1 MKELSRCSDLNKVA
15 RLVLVRYQ
23 NVGEVIKG
31 CLFCGDTYIC
41 DTAEAKSFQDGKPV
55 PKGSYRIKMR
65 KLPRV
70 SLGSGYYRKGEDR
83 LYLGLPRQQ
92 YSVCCIT
99 DDAYKPKRGDI
110 GIGFR
115 YGSLKDIK
123 NNFLNESEACRNLL
137 AKIVRTMDCV
147 IFNIVDADERDAIHL
162 RAVQTVDIV
171 SKGRPP
177 KYLAGM
183 DNPNSLLAWYLK
195 VIASQKDALLEVC
208 KTIVADA
215 YFSKKPFVNGLID
228 LGFNIIS
235 RFRSDVRL
243 RYLYD
248 GPKTGKRGRP
258 KVYGDRVDI
267 RNLDMNAFVS
277 EDITSDD
284 KVVTLYSAVVWSA
297 GLKRKVKVVIVDCLE
312 PGRKTQERKVF
323 FSTDTSMSARDIMDI
338 YRTRFQIEYLY
349 RDAKQFTGLAHCQ
362 SRKRES
368 LDFAFNMSL
377 SSVNVARAFA
387 RSCGVHLSVSNVKTL
402 IHNADMIQR
411 FIRMSGKHPHRLLN
425 ANDFKELL
433 YYGVSDAA

>member
-1 MKELSRCSDLNKVA
+1 MEIRPLDQLTKIINDALNGTAKLHKSFKTFFVTTSILFLSMTKRKNFTQMALFSDCSESRFRQNFQKKFDW
-15 RLVLVRYQ
+15 VRY
-23 NVGEVIKG
+23 NLAFCREKLRHRIAIAIDPSYIPKSGKHTPGTGYFWSG
-31 CLFCGDTYIC
+31 CES
-41 DTAEAKSFQDGKPV
+41 AAKWGLE
-55 PKGSYRIKMR
+55 I
-65 KLPRV
+65 
-70 SLGSGYYRKGEDR
+70 LGIA
-83 LYLGLPRQQ
+83 L
-92 YSVCCIT
+92 
-99 DDAYKPKRGDI
+99 
-110 GIGFR
+110 
-115 YGSLKDIK
+115 
-123 NNFLNESEACRNLL
+123 
-137 AKIVRTMDCV
+137 
-147 IFNIVDADERDAIHL
+147 VDADDRDAVHL

-215 YFSKKPFVNGLID
+215 YFSKKPFVDGLID

-267 RNLDMNAFVS
+267 RNLDMNVFVS

-284 KVVTLYSAVVWSA
+284 KVVTLYSSVVWSV

-312 PGRKTQERKVF
+312 PGKKTQERKVF
-323 FSTDTSMSARDIMDI
+323 FSTDTSMSAKDIMDI
-338 YRTRFQIEYLY
+338 YRSRFQIEYLY
-349 RDAKQFTGLAHCQ
+349 RDAKQFT
-362 SRKRES
+362 ES
-368 LDFAFNMSL
+368 PIATHGRGNHWTLRSTCHSPL
-377 SSVNVARAFA
+377 STWRVFS
-387 RSCGVHLSVSNVKTL
+387 RSCGMNLSVSNVKTL

-411 FIRMSGKHPHRLLN
+411 FIRMSGKRPHRLLN
-425 ANDFKELL
+425 TYDFKELL
-433 YYGVSDAA
+433 YDGVSDAA

>member
-31 CLFCGDTYIC
+31 CLFSGDTYIC

-147 IFNIVDADERDAIHL
+147 IFNIVDADERDFNELIKSPLWGQTADISTPFWDRFCIDDDNKKTFDILMKNAI
-162 RAVQTVDIV
+162 
-171 SKGRPP
+171 
-177 KYLAGM
+177 
-183 DNPNSLLAWYLK
+183 
-195 VIASQKDALLEVC
+195 
-208 KTIVADA
+208 
-215 YFSKKPFVNGLID
+215 LI
-228 LGFNIIS
+228 
-235 RFRSDVRL
+235 
-243 RYLYD
+243 
-248 GPKTGKRGRP
+248 
-258 KVYGDRVDI
+258 
-267 RNLDMNAFVS
+267 
-277 EDITSDD
+277 
-284 KVVTLYSAVVWSA
+284 
-297 GLKRKVKVVIVDCLE
+297 
-312 PGRKTQERKVF
+312 
-323 FSTDTSMSARDIMDI
+323 
-338 YRTRFQIEYLY
+338 
-349 RDAKQFTGLAHCQ
+349 
-362 SRKRES
+362 
-368 LDFAFNMSL
+368 
-377 SSVNVARAFA
+377 
-387 RSCGVHLSVSNVKTL
+387 
-402 IHNADMIQR
+402 
-411 FIRMSGKHPHRLLN
+411 
-425 ANDFKELL
+425 
-433 YYGVSDAA
+433 